1 MVLIEVNGEQMEQCE
16 NCGRIWD
23 GNAQCNCLVDLFE
36 DADDAEGA
44 GAGADDAFVPML
56 DSSDDESGY
65 EST

>member
-36 DADDAEGA
+36 DADDA
-44 GAGADDAFVPML
+44 FVPML